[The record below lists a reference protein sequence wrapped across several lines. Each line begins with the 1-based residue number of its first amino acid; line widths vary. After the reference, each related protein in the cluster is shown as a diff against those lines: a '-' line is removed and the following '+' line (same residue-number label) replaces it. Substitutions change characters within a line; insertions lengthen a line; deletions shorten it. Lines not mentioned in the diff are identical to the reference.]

1 MEWKLRNIEI
11 RENTN
16 EVVKYPEDMY
26 CVYFHKDPESDS
38 VIYVGKGTLHRAYQ
52 ITNRSY
58 DHHVWLL
65 DKLGSHRIQ
74 DIVVIKGG
82 QMTDKEATVVESHE
96 IKCCLRRGSNLFNVT
111 HNPFRKTRRENAE
124 CNRVFR
130 AENYEYTSEVGSKAG
145 ERAQAGAEENSV

>member
-1 MEWKLRNIEI
+1 MELKLRKIEI

-16 EVVKYPEDMY
+16 EVIRYPEDMY
-26 CVYFHKDPESDS
+26 CVYFHQDPDS
-38 VIYVGKGTLHRAYQ
+38 KTVTYVGKGTLHRAYQ

-65 DKLGSHRIQ
+65 DKLGTHRIQ

-96 IKCCLRRGSNLFNVT
+96 IKCCLRRGSDLFNVT
-111 HNPFRKTRRENAE
+111 HNPFRKTRRKNAE
-124 CNRVFR
+124 CDRLFN
-130 AENYEYTSEVGSKAG
+130 AENYQYTSEVGSKAG
-145 ERAQAGAEENSV
+145 ERAQARTEENCV